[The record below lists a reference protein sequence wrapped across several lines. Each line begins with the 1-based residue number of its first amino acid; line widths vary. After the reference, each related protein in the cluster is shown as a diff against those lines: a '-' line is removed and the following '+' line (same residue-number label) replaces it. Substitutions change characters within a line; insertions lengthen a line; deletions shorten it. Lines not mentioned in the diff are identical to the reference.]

1 MQLEPY
7 TADLG
12 LPDWLGGFGVSSN
25 IVVNRSK
32 VTKRAVFNG
41 TTQVRAER
49 KTRLPGTSD
58 VTYNVG
64 VYYEKYGLS
73 LRAQYQRR
81 SDWLDF
87 VADTLVDGGD
97 GYWRADEE
105 FDLSGRFEVKRGVE
119 LTFDIANV
127 LNGPGVRY
135 VSDRRYTIEYEKS
148 GRRYV
153 GGVRFTF

>member
-1 MQLEPY
+1 M
-7 TADLG
+7 
-12 LPDWLGGFGVSSN
+12 GGFGISSN
-25 IVVNRSK
+25 IVLNKTK
-32 VTKRAVFNG
+32 VAKPAVFG
-41 TTQVRAER
+41 PIGALFRPER
-49 KTRLPGTSD
+49 NTPLPGTSD

-64 VYYEKYGLS
+64 LYYEKYGLS

-81 SDWLDF
+81 SAWLDF

-97 GYWRADEE
+97 GYWRADAEL
-105 FDLSGRFEVKRGVE
+105 DLSARYE
-119 LTFDIANV
+119 LRKGIEMLFDVANV

-135 VSDRRYTIEYEKS
+135 VSNPRNTVEYEKF